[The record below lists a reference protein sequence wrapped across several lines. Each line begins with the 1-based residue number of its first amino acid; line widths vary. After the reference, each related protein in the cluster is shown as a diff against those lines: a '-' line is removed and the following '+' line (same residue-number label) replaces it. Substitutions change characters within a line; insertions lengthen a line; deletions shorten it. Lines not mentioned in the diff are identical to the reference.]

1 MSEFYGVFSNYEIE
15 DVCKFIGTEKIEKRL
30 RELEFFPR
38 MGRIIIN

>member
-15 DVCKFIGTEKIEKRL
+15 DVYKFIGTEKLDRRL
-30 RELEFFPR
+30 KDLELTPT